1 MKNQLAEQFQMLNG
15 HIASAILDKDYTRAI
30 TLDRARQDMLKDICL
45 MDMQSIDAEFFALIE
60 ECARDNA
67 SLIQIVQK
75 DEPYQLAN
83 QPITAGPA
91 RLFELIHRCA
101 HWLVNALTQILF
113 DRFFS
118 IINFFSFFQLTS
130 CA

>member
-15 HIASAILDKDYTRAI
+15 HIASAISDKDYTRAA

-67 SLIQIVQK
+67 NLIQTVQE
-75 DEPYQLAN
+75 DMSHISLQ
-83 QPITAGPA
+83 
-91 RLFELIHRCA
+91 
-101 HWLVNALTQILF
+101 
-113 DRFFS
+113 
-118 IINFFSFFQLTS
+118 TS
-130 CA
+130 RSLRAQRAYMS